1 MVNDRF
7 RTEILSDAASFL
19 KLSGSNFVRMFQR
32 TCILILFFALA
43 LASTAQDT
51 TEYVAKQP
59 PKERKDT
66 RSLKDRLWFGGG
78 LGLSFGTI
86 TAIQVEPMVGY
97 KVDQK
102 GKFSV
107 GTGINYT
114 YISDGRYVPRYE
126 YSVYGYRFFSRYR
139 VIEQAF
145 LHGEYLSLNTER
157 FDPFIDAEKR
167 IWVPHLL
174 VGGGY
179 VQALG
184 SNSSFTIQ
192 ALWEVLQ
199 NPNSVY
205 RGQGPIISAGFGLG
219 F

>member
-1 MVNDRF
+1 
-7 RTEILSDAASFL
+7 
-19 KLSGSNFVRMFQR
+19 
-32 TCILILFFALA
+32 
-43 LASTAQDT
+43 
-51 TEYVAKQP
+51 
-59 PKERKDT
+59 
-66 RSLKDRLWFGGG
+66 
-78 LGLSFGTI
+78 
-86 TAIQVEPMVGY
+86 MVGY